1 MTHFPEDD
9 WKRKRDKHAVRQ
21 AAERLKRMERERL
34 RELWQRLDE
43 MGGEP
48 DTEPPPRID

>member
-1 MTHFPEDD
+1 MNQQDDD
-9 WKRKRDKHAVRQ
+9 WKDKRNRQAIRQ

-34 RELWQRLDE
+34 KELWQRLDE